1 MSGACWRLLVGCL
14 CFSLMVMLF
23 SPVLLA
29 QGGTSDIVGHAKDNT
44 GAVINGATVTVVSRA
59 SGLRRSTVTSVD
71 GGFTIAGL
79 PPGPYELTV
88 SQSGFASQTRRI
100 DLLVGQSPELNI
112 TLSPAT
118 LEQSIQVR
126 EETPLVETTGSVVHK
141 TITPEQV
148 DALPINGRDFS
159 TLASLVPGVTSGNT
173 AIEKNYDPV
182 KRNVPAISINGQNGR
197 NLFMAIDGGDNTDIF
212 MGGTNITLSLEAVQ
226 EFEVITHEPKANYGR
241 GIGGVVNVVTKS
253 GTNN

>member
-112 TLSPAT
+112 TLSP
-118 LEQSIQVR
+118 
-126 EETPLVETTGSVVHK
+126 
-141 TITPEQV
+141 
-148 DALPINGRDFS
+148 
-159 TLASLVPGVTSGNT
+159 
-173 AIEKNYDPV
+173 
-182 KRNVPAISINGQNGR
+182 
-197 NLFMAIDGGDNTDIF
+197 
-212 MGGTNITLSLEAVQ
+212 
-226 EFEVITHEPKANYGR
+226 
-241 GIGGVVNVVTKS
+241 
-253 GTNN
+253 